1 MLLNIERFIWYL
13 KRIVCV
19 TRNIPLG
26 RGLKYIEEEII
37 KK

>member
-1 MLLNIERFIWYL
+1 MLLNIERFTWYF

-19 TRNIPLG
+19 SQNIPLG